1 MSDNYS
7 ESFEQASG
15 KNSERGPIS
24 KEQTHG
30 LKLSIDLLSVKN
42 LQVAANIVLSYQ
54 LNLRD
59 THSFQ
64 SQPATPVGQNQQSDT
79 ELKNCFCSYDFQA
92 TKQELASILQNNA
105 LHIKVMHQIDSSSS
119 GPFEIGK
126 AVVELSR
133 ILSAPLKQTPQ
144 A

>member
-42 LQVAANIVLSYQ
+42 LQVAANIVLSY
-54 LNLRD
+54 
-59 THSFQ
+59 
-64 SQPATPVGQNQQSDT
+64 
-79 ELKNCFCSYDFQA
+79 
-92 TKQELASILQNNA
+92 
-105 LHIKVMHQIDSSSS
+105 
-119 GPFEIGK
+119 
-126 AVVELSR
+126 
-133 ILSAPLKQTPQ
+133 
-144 A
+144 